1 MTLLKRILRHVSRS
15 LHSAQG
21 QTLVEYALILML
33 IAMVVIFVLMGLGQ
47 TVNSTYSKIN
57 SGVVGAAGQ

>member
-1 MTLLKRILRHVSRS
+1 MTLIKGFLYHVRRT
-15 LHSAQG
+15 LHSPQG

-33 IAMVVIFVLMGLGQ
+33 IAMVVIFVLMGIGK

-57 SGVVGAAGQ
+57 SSVGSAAAP

>member
-1 MTLLKRILRHVSRS
+1 MTSIKCIIRYVSRS
-15 LHSAQG
+15 LHSNQG

>member
-1 MTLLKRILRHVSRS
+1 MTLIKRFLHHVSNN
-15 LHSAQG
+15 LHSTQG

-57 SGVVGAAGQ
+57 SGVVNAAGQ